1 MRHAGG
7 WLALAALVFFP
18 FATDNFEL
26 PHQLVLALGAVVLSN
41 AAPRFVVPRPWL
53 VVVAL
58 LGGAALISTLT
69 SVAWSLSLPGLIS
82 LVTVGAF
89 SLVAVP
95 LDASRRRD
103 VLVPVLW
110 TTLPLAVWA
119 LVQGVGLDPFVWG
132 DAARW
137 CGGLRPFATLGHPTQ
152 LGVWMAMITVLAL
165 EHARATGQRLQR
177 SPPSPG
183 PARLSW
189 LHVQAGARWL
199 LSAVA
204 ALTCVLTLSRAGWL
218 ALAVGV
224 GSWLLLS
231 GVRPTRRHVLFTLPL
246 VAVVGLVA
254 GPAPLLERLTHFFV
268 APTRVQMWGTAF
280 AGFRAHPWLGWGF
293 DTFVLVDQ
301 QLRHPDAWRYEWG
314 GTAGHAH
321 SLVPQTFATQ
331 GLLGV
336 GVLLGCV
343 VVVVRAWRAQPVRDA
358 GLVGAVLALG
368 AASMVAFSGVLVMAL
383 GACCLAL
390 SVERKPVALPGWAPL
405 ATLVPLAL
413 SVSMFAASACVY
425 RAQARGDERWF
436 RAAEHLEPWRGP
448 WWALHGEWLEQRGA
462 LPESLTAYTRAT
474 EVMPGAAVFE
484 ANVGRVQAKLGD
496 AAKSLAAFERARR
509 HAPLD
514 ARIALDAA
522 EASFRLHDEVL
533 VERTLLSVL
542 GLYPTDAPA
551 WLLLA
556 RLRLQ
561 QGRALEARAALEA
574 AVKGD
579 WRDWPEGLGVAT
591 SALAQVLA
599 ASGDPALALEVLR
612 GPEVFALPGDAC
624 GAPSLLAR

>member
-26 PHQLVLALGAVVLSN
+26 PHQLVLALGAVVLSY

-53 VVVAL
+53 GVVAL
-58 LGGAALISTLT
+58 LGSAAVISTVT
-69 SVAWSLSLPGLIS
+69 SVSWSLSLPGLIS

-95 LDASRRRD
+95 LDASLRRD

-110 TTLPLAVWA
+110 TTVPLALWA

-152 LGVWMAMITVLAL
+152 LGVWMAMITVLCL
-165 EHARATGQRLQR
+165 EHARASGKWSGWVL
-177 SPPSPG
+177 
-183 PARLSW
+183 A
-189 LHVQAGARWL
+189 AI
-199 LSAVA
+199 A
-204 ALTCVLTLSRAGWL
+204 ALTCVVTLSRAGWL

-224 GSWLLLS
+224 VSWLLLS

-254 GPAPLLERLTHFFV
+254 GPAALLERLTHFFV
-268 APTRVQMWGTAF
+268 APTRVQLWGTAW

-336 GVLLGCV
+336 AVLLGCV
-343 VVVVRAWRAQPVRDA
+343 VLVVRAWRAQPVRDA

-413 SVSMFAASACVY
+413 TGSMFAASVCVY
-425 RAQARGDERWF
+425 RAQARDDEQWF

-462 LPESLTAYTRAT
+462 LPQSLAAYTRAT
-474 EVMPGAAVFE
+474 EVLPGAAVFE

-624 GAPSLLAR
+624 GAPNLLAR